1 MPRNSRGN
9 NNTNSANYWPGFVDV
24 MATLLLVIIFILTV
38 FILSQ
43 FYLSTEISSKDDELQ
58 DLNIEL
64 TDKDNTLAD
73 LTNQLMELTNMLA
86 LEEAKNQDLTF
97 NIQTLETEVN
107 NISLLNRTI
116 MGELET
122 AKSNIVI
129 LRDEIDNKN
138 IEFSEAQD
146 NIILLQE
153 EVDIL
158 QNKVVESEEIY
169 DQKRDELAK
178 KRAEMIKLIAEN
190 NRIKKIL
197 NIKNIEINTKKV
209 LIDNKNEKIVVLE
222 DETLAL
228 KDNLSQNELTIL
240 DLRNIESEN
249 NQDNLFNIESINSLE
264 KINNQN
270 NQTIID
276 LRAESEEQQQII
288 LDLRRKEQI
297 LRSGLTSTANENIKQ
312 QDQVKILN
320 LQLDELKKQ
329 LASISTLLDESE
341 KRDLEQKARIADLG
355 SRLNTALAQR
365 VKELS
370 EYRSEFF
377 GKLKEVIGSR
387 DDIKIIGDRFVFQS
401 EVLFESGEANIGIEG
416 QRQLAK
422 LSVAIQDLIDQ
433 IPTEINWILRIDGHT
448 DTIPIRNSRFQS
460 NWELSAARAIS
471 VVEFLTRTGI
481 PANRLAATGRGEFM
495 PLDTGKSEEAYKKNR
510 RIEIKLTES

>member
-58 DLNIEL
+58 DLNTEL

-86 LEEAKNQDLTF
+86 LEEAKNQDLKF

-107 NISLLNRTI
+107 SISLLNQTI
-116 MGELET
+116 MGELEIAT
-122 AKSNIVI
+122 SDVVI
-129 LRDEIDNKN
+129 LRDEMEGKN
-138 IEFSEAQD
+138 IEFSKAQD
-146 NIILLQE
+146 NIILLQD
-153 EVDIL
+153 EVDAL
-158 QNKVVESEEIY
+158 QNRSVESEEMY
-169 DQKRDELAK
+169 NQKRDELAK

-197 NIKNIEINTKKV
+197 NIKNIEINSKKIM
-209 LIDNKNEKIVVLE
+209 IDDKDAKIVVLK
-222 DETLAL
+222 DETQELRDDL
-228 KDNLSQNELTIL
+228 LQNELTIL
-240 DLRNIESEN
+240 DLRNIKSEST
-249 NQDNLFNIESINSLE
+249 QDNLIKIESINSLE
-264 KINNQN
+264 KINDQN
-270 NQTIID
+270 NQTILD
-276 LRAESEEQQQII
+276 LRAESEEKQQII
-288 LDLRRKEQI
+288 FDLRRKEQI
-297 LRSGLTSTANENIKQ
+297 LRSGLTSAANENIKQ

-329 LASISTLLDESE
+329 LASISALLDESE

-377 GKLKEVIGSR
+377 GKLKEVIGNR

-422 LSVAIQDLIDQ
+422 LSVAIQDLIDE

-460 NWELSAARAIS
+460 NWELSASRAIS
-471 VVEFLTRTGI
+471 VVEFLIRTGI

-495 PLDTGKSEEAYKKNR
+495 PLDAEKNEEAYKKNR